1 MHHFEAGIAM
11 RLTAHT
17 DYALRVLIA
26 LAALGAEQRMTIHD
40 LARRHRVSAN
50 HLMKVVQ
57 RLVRLGLVNGARGR
71 TGGLSLAVPAAELK
85 MGEVVRLLETD
96 TQLVACLG
104 DDTAASCVFTG
115 ICGLTGALRGAL
127 NAFFAELDRLTLADL
142 AAPRAAFQERLHY
155 EPMPA

>member
-1 MHHFEAGIAM
+1 M

-26 LAALGAEQRMTIHD
+26 LVALRGEQRVTIQD

-50 HLMKVVQ
+50 HLMKVVR
-57 RLVRLGLVNGARGR
+57 RLVQLGLVRGARGR
-71 TGGLSLAVPAAELK
+71 TGGLTLAVPADQIR
-85 MGEVVRLLETD
+85 MGKVVRSLETD

-115 ICGLTGALRGAL
+115 VCGLTGALRGAL
-127 NAFFAELDRLTLADL
+127 DAFFTELDRMTLADL
-142 AAPRAAFQERLHY
+142 AQPREVLQERLGY
-155 EPMPA
+155 FSATDAAVAR

>member
-1 MHHFEAGIAM
+1 M

-26 LAALGAEQRMTIHD
+26 LAALPNGQRVTIHD
-40 LARRHRVSAN
+40 LARRHRVSSN

-57 RLVRLGLVNGARGR
+57 RLVRMGLVKAARGR
-71 TGGLSLAVPAAELK
+71 IGGLSLAVPAEEVR
-85 MGEVVRLLETD
+85 MGQVVRALETD

-104 DDTAASCVFTG
+104 DDTAASCVLTG

-127 NAFFAELDRLTLADL
+127 AAFFAELDRLTLADI
-142 AAPRAAFQERLHY
+142 AAPQARLQERLGFGVVR
-155 EPMPA
+155 ERTLDLGQP